1 MFALLRHK
9 IFLVVLLLTT
19 AIIAYAFVFTGK
31 VDYNTEI
38 KPLLNKKCIS
48 CHGGVKKKAG
58 FSLLFRS
65 EALANTES
73 GKPAIIPG
81 DAAGSEMIRRL
92 TTADLEERMPYK
104 EHPLD
109 EKEISLLKKWINE
122 GAEWGDH
129 WAYVA
134 VKPPVVPQQKTFFG
148 MLSKNDPWALNDIDH
163 FIREKLDEMDLQPS
177 SQAEPSVLARR
188 LALDLIG
195 MPAETAVTKKFL
207 DDPSQENYERLVD
220 SLLAHPGF
228 GERWTAMWL
237 DLARYADTKGYE
249 RDDRRQIWRYRDWLI
264 RSFNEDKPYD
274 VFLTEQI
281 AGDLLPDATDDQLIA
296 TAFHRNT
303 MTNDE
308 GGTDNEEFRTA
319 AVLDRVNTTWEA
331 LMGTTFACVQCHSH
345 PYDPFRHEEYYSFMA
360 FFNNTRDE
368 DTYGEYPLLYEYKD
382 ADRETYAAVVHWL
395 KQYGDLSQQ
404 KAFTQFLRTRQPAI
418 NSLTAD
424 SFQNSELAD
433 TKWLIMRKTSAA
445 RIRNVS
451 LDNNRLLT
459 LRLQSW
465 YPDGQLEIRV
475 DSPKGPLLSTIY
487 PGKTKGWEIREI
499 EVQPFQGIHDL
510 YFSYHSGK
518 AAKMVDNGIMFDW
531 LFFSPAFPGRGVAG
545 YDSVRKN
552 YLQLLTTGSAIT
564 TPVMVENPSPM
575 ARTTRIFERGNWLLK
590 TTVVEPAVPA
600 SLNPMPDPSLK
611 NRLGLARWMTD
622 TLNPLTARTLVNRLW
637 EQLFGQGLVETLED
651 MGTQGTAPTHP
662 ELLDHLAHTFM
673 HQNHWSFKKLLKSMV
688 MSATY
693 RQSSMANSVNIAKDP
708 MNKYYARG
716 PRVRLSAE
724 QLRDQ
729 ALVVSDML
737 HPVMYGPSVMPWQP
751 AGIWSSPY
759 NGDQWQT
766 EKDQNKYRRAI
777 YTFWKRTSPYPS
789 MLTFDAMAREVCTA
803 RRIRTNTP
811 LQALALMNDEAYL
824 DLSRHFS
831 FHLADQWKNPEA
843 QIKAAWQKATGKKL
857 TDRNLA
863 IFMELYNK
871 ALKYY
876 EKDADATCE
885 TTGLMDDHN
894 YPAMAALITT
904 VHSIMNTDE
913 VITKE

>member
-1 MFALLRHK
+1 M
-9 IFLVVLLLTT
+9 T
-19 AIIAYAFVFTGK
+19 
-31 VDYNTEI
+31 
-38 KPLLNKKCIS
+38 
-48 CHGGVKKKAG
+48 
-58 FSLLFRS
+58 RS
-65 EALANTES
+65 AMKSIT
-73 GKPAIIPG
+73 
-81 DAAGSEMIRRL
+81 
-92 TTADLEERMPYK
+92 
-104 EHPLD
+104 
-109 EKEISLLKKWINE
+109 
-122 GAEWGDH
+122 
-129 WAYVA
+129 
-134 VKPPVVPQQKTFFG
+134 
-148 MLSKNDPWALNDIDH
+148 
-163 FIREKLDEMDLQPS
+163 PS
-177 SQAEPSVLARR
+177 
-188 LALDLIG
+188 
-195 MPAETAVTKKFL
+195 
-207 DDPSQENYERLVD
+207 
-220 SLLAHPGF
+220 
-228 GERWTAMWL
+228 WL
-237 DLARYADTKGYE
+237 
-249 RDDRRQIWRYRDWLI
+249 
-264 RSFNEDKPYD
+264 
-274 VFLTEQI
+274 
-281 AGDLLPDATDDQLIA
+281 
-296 TAFHRNT
+296 
-303 MTNDE
+303 
-308 GGTDNEEFRTA
+308 
-319 AVLDRVNTTWEA
+319 
-331 LMGTTFACVQCHSH
+331 
-345 PYDPFRHEEYYSFMA
+345 
-360 FFNNTRDE
+360 FNNTRDE